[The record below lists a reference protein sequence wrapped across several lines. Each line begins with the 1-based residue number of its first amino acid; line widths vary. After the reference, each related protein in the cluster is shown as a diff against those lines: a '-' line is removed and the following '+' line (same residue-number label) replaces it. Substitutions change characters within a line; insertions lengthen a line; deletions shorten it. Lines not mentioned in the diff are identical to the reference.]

1 MSTQPA
7 TAEPG
12 QVDTR
17 DMLVIHTALRR
28 EYRLAPALVRGV
40 SPGDTTRAA
49 QLSDHLDYLNNML
62 HHHHSGEDR
71 LLWPK
76 LLERVPADLA
86 PTVELMEQQHHRIHD
101 TMQAAASAMARWRE
115 HAASAD
121 RDELAASLER
131 LNAALTE
138 HLAAEEE
145 HILPLASR
153 CLTPAEWG
161 QLGEEGM
168 ASVPKNKRAL
178 VFGMLMYEGDPQ
190 VIAAMLADAPLV
202 PRLILPTLA
211 RRAYARYARRV
222 HGTATP

>member
-1 MSTQPA
+1 MTT
-7 TAEPG
+7 TAPE

-28 EYRLAPALVRGV
+28 EYRLVPALVRAV
-40 SPGDTTRAA
+40 PPGNAARAA
-49 QLSDHLDYLNNML
+49 QISEHLGFLNDML

-76 LLERVPADLA
+76 LLERVSAEVA
-86 PTVELMEQQHHRIHD
+86 PTVELMEQQHHHIHD
-101 TMQAAASAMARWRE
+101 TMQQAATAMAGWRK
-115 HAASAD
+115 HATTTD
-121 RDELAASLER
+121 RDQLADALER
-131 LNAALTE
+131 LYAALTE

-145 HILPLASR
+145 HILPLAARS
-153 CLTPAEWG
+153 LTAAEWG

-168 ASVPKNKRAL
+168 EGVPKNQQAL

-190 VIAAMLADAPLV
+190 VIAHMLAHA
-202 PRLILPTLA
+202 PRLLRLVLPTLA

-222 HGTATP
+222 HGTPTP